1 MSTTVHNKTAP
12 EDIIPFGKKI
22 AFSSGHLANQLFPAA
37 MSVFMVILVMSLKMD
52 PLLAGILAAA
62 PRLWDAL
69 IDPVMGYISDNAK
82 TKWGRRRPFI
92 FIGAIVTGISFMAM
106 WQIFPENG
114 QTYNFVYFLILSLV
128 FYLGYTIFA
137 TPLIGMGYEMTPDY
151 HERTRLMAVTQWIGQ
166 LAWIIAPWLWVIV
179 YLPNLFESAPIA
191 SRNIALITGFVCII
205 LGIIPALICKEKQLP
220 GADDSN
226 LNVKDLK
233 QNIKEFLSGIVKT
246 AKNKPFMRL
255 CGATFFVFNGYQTV
269 SQFAFFIIVYYLF
282 NGDQGAAGTWPAWFG
297 TTAALSTLFIVI
309 PIVTYVSQ
317 KIGKKNTFIIATI
330 ISIIGY
336 VLKWWGFNPENP
348 YLMLLPLPLISFGI
362 GGLFTLMMSM
372 TADVC
377 DLDELKN
384 NERREGMFGA
394 VYWWMVKLGTALA
407 LLVSGAVLKWV
418 GFDES
423 LGAQSVETITQL
435 RIADIVIP
443 ALTALIAIFIM
454 IKYNLSENEANRI
467 RRQLEERRSK
477 VIVIEQVEDDVVI

>member
-1 MSTTVHNKTAP
+1 
-12 EDIIPFGKKI
+12 
-22 AFSSGHLANQLFPAA
+22 

>member
-1 MSTTVHNKTAP
+1 
-12 EDIIPFGKKI
+12 
-22 AFSSGHLANQLFPAA
+22 
-37 MSVFMVILVMSLKMD
+37 
-52 PLLAGILAAA
+52 
-62 PRLWDAL
+62 
-69 IDPVMGYISDNAK
+69 
-82 TKWGRRRPFI
+82 
-92 FIGAIVTGISFMAM
+92 
-106 WQIFPENG
+106 
-114 QTYNFVYFLILSLV
+114 
-128 FYLGYTIFA
+128 
-137 TPLIGMGYEMTPDY
+137 
-151 HERTRLMAVTQWIGQ
+151 
-166 LAWIIAPWLWVIV
+166 
-179 YLPNLFESAPIA
+179 
-191 SRNIALITGFVCII
+191 VCII
-205 LGIIPALICKEKQLP
+205 LGIIPAIICKESLQPETDETNASL
-220 GADDSN
+220 
-226 LNVKDLK
+226 KDLK
-233 QNIKEFLSGIVKT
+233 QKIREFLSGIVKT
-246 AKNKPFMRL
+246 AKNRPFMRL
-255 CGATFFVFNGYQTV
+255 CGATFFVFNGYKTV

-282 NGDQGAAGTWPAWFG
+282 NGDQGASGTWPAWFG
-297 TTAALSTLFIVI
+297 TTAALGTLIFVI
-309 PIVTYVSQ
+309 PIVTFLSK

-454 IKYNLSENEANRI
+454 IKYNLSENEANKI
-467 RRQLEERRSK
+467 RKSWKSGEEK
-477 VIVIEQVEDDVVI
+477 

>member
-1 MSTTVHNKTAP
+1 
-12 EDIIPFGKKI
+12 
-22 AFSSGHLANQLFPAA
+22 
-37 MSVFMVILVMSLKMD
+37 MVILVMSLKMD

-69 IDPVMGYISDNAK
+69 IDPIMGYISDNAK

-92 FIGAIVTGISFMAM
+92 FIGAIITGLAFMAM

-151 HERTRLMAVTQWIGQ
+151 HERTRLMAVTQWVGQ

-205 LGIIPALICKEKQLP
+205 LGIIPAIICKERPKP
-220 GADDSN
+220 ETDEIKVN
-226 LNVKDLK
+226 IKDLR
-233 QNIKEFLSGIVKT
+233 QQIKEFLSGIMKT

-297 TTAALSTLFIVI
+297 TIAALSTLFLVI
-309 PIVTYVSQ
+309 PFVTYVSQ
-317 KIGKKNTFIIATI
+317 KIGKKNTFIMATA
-330 ISIIGY
+330 ISIVGY

-423 LGAQSVETITQL
+423 LGAQSAETITQL

-454 IKYNLSENEANRI
+454 IKYNLSENESNKI
-467 RRQLEERRSK
+467 RKKLEERKEKVIDVELAEECIIEEVSK
-477 VIVIEQVEDDVVI
+477 VM